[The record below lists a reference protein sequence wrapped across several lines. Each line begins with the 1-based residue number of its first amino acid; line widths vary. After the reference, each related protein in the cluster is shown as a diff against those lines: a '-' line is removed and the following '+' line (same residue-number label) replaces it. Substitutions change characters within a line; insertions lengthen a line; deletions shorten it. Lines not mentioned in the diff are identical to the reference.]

1 MDTKVCFLQE
11 EEVSELAKIVV
22 CVCGYVKTPNPSQYL
37 VREEVRVFG
46 KAFPPEGLVVKEKYY
61 CEKCNPY

>member
-1 MDTKVCFLQE
+1 
-11 EEVSELAKIVV
+11 LAKIVV